1 MTREPSR
8 ARRMLWPGLAWPV
21 LLWHGLVC
29 RHQSTL
35 DCLVGVAVRHTI
47 AANMLSRINAR

>member
-8 ARRMLWPGLAWPV
+8 ARRMLWHGLAWPV